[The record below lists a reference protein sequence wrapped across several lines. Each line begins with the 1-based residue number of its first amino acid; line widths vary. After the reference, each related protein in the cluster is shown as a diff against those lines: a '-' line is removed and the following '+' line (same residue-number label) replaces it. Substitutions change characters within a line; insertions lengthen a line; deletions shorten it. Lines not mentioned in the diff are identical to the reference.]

1 MGPHTVT
8 EWTDFYHCQAFSTQ
22 VSGVEMSVL
31 GHHTSPNPWDL
42 FTPNPNDMESQEVY
56 NSVPRQQGTGD
67 DTVTT
72 ETLGQQSSGSLE
84 QQTVVLGLPILD
96 SITHLTESA

>member
-22 VSGVEMSVL
+22 VSGVEMIVL
-31 GHHTSPNPWDL
+31 GHYTSPNPWDL

-56 NSVPRQQGTGD
+56 NSVPRHSHNRDTWPAKLWLTGAAD
-67 DTVTT
+67 
-72 ETLGQQSSGSLE
+72 SGAGPSHP
-84 QQTVVLGLPILD
+84 GLHH
-96 SITHLTESA
+96 SFN